1 MLRVS
6 TSIVCFVI
14 ASQTR
19 QIISSLPEDHLGRSM
34 VTQGLSQ
41 DQWATLDQINE
52 ALTQEYAVRREML
65 LTRADVTVQ
74 SLSWSDKAKVGR
86 GEGVENGSGFITVS

>member
-1 MLRVS
+1 
-6 TSIVCFVI
+6 
-14 ASQTR
+14 
-19 QIISSLPEDHLGRSM
+19 M

-74 SLSWSDKAKVGR
+74 SLGWSDKAKVRREGGGGGMGVALSQWDETCMEEGGR
-86 GEGVENGSGFITVS
+86 HSGHAGVYPI